1 MPAQDEHASYE
12 YSEDE
17 QVIDTD
23 DEPTYAGAV
32 KIDPK
37 LKDKQRKKLGQE
49 KKEKKAGRP
58 VTTRLA
64 RLARSIGATDALKV
78 IEQMSG
84 RRPDGLSNAER
95 VLQGKRPLG
104 RPKKAC
110 QAELDVAKN
119 DSQNAYGTMTSSQAT
134 EKSTAPLPTDSRN
147 VQGTTTSSQVAEKST
162 ATLPTPTPSPPHADK
177 NKEIPAHLAEL
188 GKTGLERN
196 LKRAESG
203 RKKRGRPAGVKNR
216 PKPVLDG
223 AKSESAKAE
232 SSGSDDLGATT
243 RKDEGYHTHSP
254 EKDGT
259 KSTSSGEDMEG
270 AEAKEAVSTAVRCA
284 GGPSHE
290 GADAKETTN
299 IRCAGPPANESI
311 EAKDADTT
319 NVECAGG
326 PSREAEMGTT
336 ENKEKGAHGDSYM
349 APQKEQN
356 CAQQ

>member
-1 MPAQDEHASYE
+1 MPARDEHASYE

-17 QVIDTD
+17 RVIDTD

-32 KIDPK
+32 KVDPK
-37 LKDKQRKKLGQE
+37 LKAKQRKKLGQE

-64 RLARSIGATDALKV
+64 RLARSLGATDALRE
-78 IEQMSG
+78 IEKMTG

-104 RPKKAC
+104 RPKKV

-134 EKSTAPLPTDSRN
+134 EKSTAPSPTFSRN

-177 NKEIPAHLAEL
+177 KKDIPAHLAEL

-223 AKSESAKAE
+223 AKSEPAKAD
-232 SSGSDDLGATT
+232 SLGSDYLEATT
-243 RKDEGYHTHSP
+243 RNDEGYHTHSP
-254 EKDGT
+254 DKDGT
-259 KSTSSGEDMEG
+259 KFTSSGEEMEG
-270 AEAKEAVSTAVRCA
+270 AEAKEAGSTADKCA
-284 GGPSHE
+284 GGPSLE
-290 GADAKETTN
+290 GAEAREAETTN
-299 IRCAGPPANESI
+299 
-311 EAKDADTT
+311 
-319 NVECAGG
+319 VQYAGG
-326 PSREAEMGTT
+326 LSREHEPQPSET
-336 ENKEKGAHGDSYM
+336 KERKLHNVGSEALFEEHSW
-349 APQKEQN
+349 A
-356 CAQQ
+356 A